1 MKRVEEDVTARV
13 GPIVDELRRR
23 LREEADLYFGALF
36 IGGKEG
42 FGFGFGFVFDDK
54 MPATSRDALFE
65 DMQKALDALKKRYA
79 Q

>member
-42 FGFGFGFVFDDK
+42 FGFGFVFDDK
-54 MPATSRDALFE
+54 MPAETRAQLFA
-65 DMQKALDALKKRYA
+65 DMQQALDALKKRYA